1 MRAEGASGG
10 CGRKVRTEGA
20 QKVSGK
26 SGDGVERS
34 AYISV
39 FSFESL
45 NNSDRQ
51 QSCSVVNVVAGAR
64 TFEELI
70 CWQLACELKAR
81 VYRILERESV
91 EKDLDFCRQI
101 RKSTRAAPA
110 LIAVGFGRWT
120 RPEFVRYLRLAKGE
134 LGETRNHLKDGL
146 ESSHLGVDEF
156 RELRQLCYRADRA
169 CRGLILSLLRKIE
182 QDRKR
187 KKRHT

>member
-1 MRAEGASGG
+1 M
-10 CGRKVRTEGA
+10 
-20 QKVSGK
+20 
-26 SGDGVERS
+26 
-34 AYISV
+34 
-39 FSFESL
+39 FSYESL

-51 QSCSVVNVVAGAR
+51 QSCSVVNVVAGAK

-91 EKDLDFCRQI
+91 E
-101 RKSTRAAPA
+101 
-110 LIAVGFGRWT
+110 GFGLLPSNQEVNARGARVDRGGF
-120 RPEFVRYLRLAKGE
+120 RPVDSAGIVRYLRLAKGE